1 MGGRRGGEGKGGEGV
16 VECEGGRERRER
28 REEGEEE
35 VMKEDC

>member
-1 MGGRRGGEGKGGEGV
+1 V

-35 VMKEDC
+35 VMREDC